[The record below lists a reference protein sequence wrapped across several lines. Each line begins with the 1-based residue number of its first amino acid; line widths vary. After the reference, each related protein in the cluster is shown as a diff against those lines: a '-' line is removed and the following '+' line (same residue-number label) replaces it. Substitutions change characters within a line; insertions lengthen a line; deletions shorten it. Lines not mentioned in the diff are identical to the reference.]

1 MLYPMLRILVDLRSI
16 DWKNFIIFETFTY
29 KHLHCKFQSQLY
41 PLMLHSH
48 SEHCRIEFLFLFHH
62 RKSYCK
68 LTMYPMLRIPVDLS
82 SFGWKN
88 SSFLNQLLTSTFI
101 ASSSLNFILW
111 CDIVTVSIAWSG
123 SCFCSITASHTASW
137 PCTPCWEFWWTWDHL
152 IGKISSFYN
161 LQSPLLQISVS
172 IRSLEVASEHLPPM
186 QVLLLVFSPFPQ
198 VLLHSE

>member
-1 MLYPMLRILVDLRSI
+1 MNYSKFSSI
-16 DWKNFIIFETFTY
+16 TDSSWPCTPCWEFWWTWD
-29 KHLHCKFQSQLY
+29 QL
-41 PLMLHSH
+41 
-48 SEHCRIEFLFLFHH
+48 IG
-62 RKSYCK
+62 K
-68 LTMYPMLRIPVDLS
+68 I
-82 SFGWKN
+82 

-123 SCFCSITASHTASW
+123 SCFCSIAASHTASW
-137 PCTPCWEFWWTWDHL
+137 PYTPCWEFWWTWDHL

-172 IRSLEVASEHLPPM
+172 IRSLEVASEHIPPM

-198 VLLHSE
+198 VLLHSEYGSHVE